1 MRHRIVG
8 NVAAESSKARI
19 SVMAVV
25 GMAIL
30 IIGFFIADNISPA
43 TANAAPPQLIHNS
56 VNSASGKYGTWGTEY
71 TCGTC
76 HNKLAKNNIKYVNYT
91 IATPTGKRRVIFDR
105 YTATSNA
112 VTGVFGNDLRTSYV
126 DGSRNVCEVCHHR
139 TIYHNYSATKLV
151 QTGNSLT
158 HPEHKSNKKD
168 CNACHKHNLGY
179 RPPQPGLCTDCHGVP
194 PTNPSQLISNAL
206 GPIPPVDAGAHG
218 THRSQEGMECSTC
231 HNNFGHGLLGNSMIE
246 FGFRIDRKTW
256 TAFSGIS
263 TVMSGTIT
271 ATDNAAFNNN
281 FAVAPGNPG
290 TVLNRTTAWGTTCSV
305 YCHGDGWAA
314 PSGKA
319 LTGEISWA
327 NGPLGSCSVAACH
340 GTTSANPPNPGIPGA
355 HTRHVGDLQLACTKC
370 HPDYVS
376 PHMVNGH
383 VTWNMSGQGAAA
395 TYKGYQH
402 FSTATLPGV
411 APYGDCDN
419 IYCHSNVQPQGGVG
433 GPDNYKLVRWGSS
446 TTLTCDGCHGGKR
459 TDAAPIG
466 TGAHPKHISNYAY
479 VCGDCHFGAGAD
491 GTLMNHLNNNV
502 EVVFNTYSG
511 SYGQMPTNTPGN
523 GYDNCSANYCHS
535 DGKGNKKVIG
545 WGTAGPLAC
554 TACHKADQA
563 GNAVNTGKHTAHV
576 DNSGFLGTNYGCV
589 TCHANTISDN
599 TTISNTSKHVNK
611 LADYSGARAGRYN
624 SSTGTCSVSYCHS
637 DGKGGSP
644 AIVVSWKDSSVINDC
659 KGCHGNSAGGTFVS
673 ASGEPNYANTGADTT
688 FANSHDRHMG
698 GVGMST
704 CVYCHNDTVSD
715 TGLKTNTFHLN
726 GSKNV
731 AAGGGK
737 SFTYLGN
744 RTCSNISCHGGPSS
758 IKWGQSLPADCTGC
772 HGNNA
777 LSFAPISSG
786 KHKAHM
792 NNETVLGKNSRC
804 ATCHALTANS
814 DDRSIADVSVH
825 GNGFK
830 NYTSPLAGS
839 RSSYSTAT
847 GVCSASYCHTDGK
860 GVQNLPFTSL
870 NGWKSTA
877 TLDCTGCHGNS
888 SPADFAS
895 TAGEPNYVSAGAGTL
910 RANDHKNHVDSG
922 AASCVFCHA
931 DTVSVTGSIFLNSST
946 HVNRRIDVKA
956 GNGKSFTYSAGKTC
970 GDISCHGGKG
980 SFTKVWGTPVTADC
994 TGCHGNNAVSFA
1006 PISSGRHKSHI
1017 NNADLG
1023 SNYNCTACH
1032 AKTINADERSFFNR
1046 NLHGN
1051 GYVDYSG
1058 VQAGKSPSYDPATGA
1073 CSATYCHTDGKGKQN
1088 VAFGLANGWKSAT
1101 IYSNCAGC
1109 HGNDMAPAFGSTAGE
1124 PNYPN
1129 AGESQLRANS
1139 HERHMGGV
1147 GGTTCVYCHNDTV
1160 TAAGALKAGTFHAN
1174 STRDVAAGGGKSFS
1188 YDPGTGTCANISCH
1202 GGPAPAR
1209 WGQLFP
1215 ADCTGCHGNN
1225 ALSFAPMSSG
1235 KHKAHINNKTVL
1247 GKDYACANCHALTA
1261 NADDRSIGDASVHG
1275 NGFKNYT
1282 SPLAG
1287 SRSSYTTATGVCSA
1301 SYCHT
1306 DGKGQQNVTFTSGNG
1321 WKSPADVQLDCKGC
1335 HGNNS
1340 PADFASVNGEPNYAS
1355 TGAGT
1360 ARANSHKNHVDSGAD
1375 SCVFCHGATVTAAG
1389 AIIQDSTSHVLNKT
1403 IDVFAGGG
1411 KTFVYGAGKNC
1422 SDISC
1427 HGGKG
1432 SFTQTWGAPISADC
1446 TGCHGNN
1453 AVSFAPIS
1461 SGRHKSHMN
1470 NPDLGSNY
1478 SCTACHAKT
1487 INADERSFADRNL
1500 HGNGYVDYSGARAGK
1515 SSSYDT
1521 ATGACSA
1528 GYCHSDGKGAQNVA
1542 FGLGNGWKSTTVFSN
1557 CVGCHGNDTAPDFSS
1572 AAGEPNYATQ
1582 GAGQPRA
1589 NSHKIHVGSAGA
1601 ATCVYCHTNTVNTD
1615 GTTIKGNHTNGV
1627 ISYESSAIAGKTF
1640 TPGTGKS
1647 CSNISCHGSGSPAA
1661 TWGDTLGCSG
1671 CHGGNAGNGPI
1682 STGKHTAHINN
1693 PDIGNNL
1700 GCADCHANVVNTD
1713 TSFSNRTLH
1722 ANGFANYSGVMGGSS
1737 KTACNAAYC
1746 HSDGKG
1752 SPGVAVD
1759 WNTSP
1764 AFSNCIGCHGA
1775 ATGSG
1780 TFAGTAGEPNYQNQ
1794 AGLRANSHQSHASAG
1809 ASSCDT
1815 CHINTVVP
1823 AGTAI
1828 KPGSLHLNSSINVDF
1843 NTSKAGLSAWYDS
1856 PNKTCNNISC
1866 HGSGTPK
1873 WGDASTAGCTACHPN
1888 LSATHAKH
1896 VGNLFTSG
1904 SVTFYNFTANRS
1916 VGTYYSFGCAN
1927 CHPTDPAKHRN
1938 SYIDITLNKN
1948 KAGAG
1953 FLSTLNN
1960 LVSDDANGYTR
1971 GGANNI
1977 SCETVY
1983 CHSNGRTL
1991 SLAAGDYK
1999 QTPNWYGGSFG
2010 NNRCGGCHDNPPQY
2024 AGQSHYVAASSM
2036 GNNGSPPY
2044 KESGHMVGIHF
2055 RNNSRGSNLNGFLGY
2070 SSSGSMAHGNPA
2082 MATTISCY
2090 TCHSGIVDG
2099 TQIDTYAMT
2108 GTGSYF
2114 RCANCHT
2121 SNSRTPLQPGQIV
2134 NTALHINGTKN
2145 VAFAPIT
2152 FKTKAQLANV
2162 ANALGWSRNSN
2173 YKADDSY
2180 DSTDLG
2186 SSTWSRDVNGKVTC
2200 LTACHV
2206 NQPDITWGVQLK
2218 CFSCHANQ

>member
-1 MRHRIVG
+1 MRQWIVG
-8 NVAAESSKARI
+8 KVAGVSGKTRL

-25 GMAIL
+25 TMAFL
-30 IIGFFIADNISPA
+30 IIGFFVVDGVFPKTA
-43 TANAAPPQLIHNS
+43 TAAGAQLMHNS
-56 VNSASGKYGTWGTEY
+56 VNTGTGKYGTWGVGY
-71 TCGTC
+71 TCATC
-76 HNKLAKNNIKYVNYT
+76 HNKKAKNNIKYVNYT

-112 VTGVFGNDLRTSYV
+112 VTGVFGNDLRTNYV
-126 DGSRNVCEVCHHR
+126 DGSRNVCEVCHHQ
-139 TIYHNYSATKLV
+139 TIYHNYSATKIASI
-151 QTGNSLT
+151 SLT
-158 HPEHKSNKKD
+158 HPEHNSNKKD

-179 RPPQPGLCTDCHGVP
+179 RAPSPGQCTDCHGFP
-194 PTNPSQLISNAL
+194 PTSPATMVAGSNSL
-206 GPIPPVDAGAHG
+206 GLSPPADAGAHNR
-218 THRSQEGMECSTC
+218 HRNIEGMECHTC

-246 FGFRIDRKTW
+246 IGFRIDKKTW
-256 TAFSGIS
+256 AGFSGIS
-263 TVMSGTIT
+263 TVMSGTFTGTIG
-271 ATDNAAFNNN
+271 APFNDDY
-281 FAVAPGNPG
+281 AVAPGNPG
-290 TVLNRTTAWGTTCSV
+290 TTLLRVPSVTSCSI
-305 YCHGDGWAA
+305 YCHGDNWSI
-314 PSGKA
+314 PSGRVG
-319 LTGEISWA
+319 TGVSWVQ
-327 NGPLGSCSVAACH
+327 GPLGSCSVAACH
-340 GTTSANPPNPGIPGA
+340 GTTSANPPTPSIATGA
-355 HTRHVGDLQLACTKC
+355 HLKHVGTLQQPCTAC
-370 HPDYVS
+370 HDDYS
-376 PHMVNGH
+376 NPHMVNGR
-383 VTWNMSGQGAAA
+383 VKWNLTNQGPAA
-395 TYKGYQH
+395 TYKGFAVH
-402 FSTATLPGV
+402 STSKLPGV
-411 APYGDCDN
+411 DLYGSCDG
-419 IYCHSNVQPQGGVG
+419 IYCHSNVQSGAGTGTADVFKPVTWGG
-433 GPDNYKLVRWGSS
+433 
-446 TTLTCDGCHGGKR
+446 TTLNCDGCHGGKR
-459 TDAAPIG
+459 GDSSPIAS
-466 TGAHPKHISNYAY
+466 GAHAKHISAYSY
-479 VCGDCHFGAGAD
+479 VCGDCHSGAGAD
-491 GTLMNHLNNNV
+491 GSIMNHLNSNI
-502 EVVFNTYSG
+502 EVAFNTYSG
-511 SYGQMPTNTPGN
+511 SYDQMPTNTPGN
-523 GYDNCSANYCHS
+523 GYGNCTANYCHS
-535 DGKGNKKVIG
+535 DGKGSKKSVS

-554 TACHKADQA
+554 NACHKADQA
-563 GNAVNTGKHTAHV
+563 GNAVNSGKHTAHV
-576 DNSGFLGTNYGCV
+576 DNAAFLGSNYGCV
-589 TCHANTISDN
+589 ICHANTVSDN
-599 TTISNTSKHVNK
+599 VTISNTSKHVNK
-611 LADYSGARAGRYN
+611 FGDYSGARAGRYTAA
-624 SSTGTCSVSYCHS
+624 TGVCSASYCHS
-637 DGKGGSP
+637 DGKGGAP
-644 AIVVSWKDSSVINDC
+644 AVAVGWKDGSVINDC
-659 KGCHGNSAGGTFVS
+659 KGCHGNSTGGTFVS

-698 GVGMST
+698 GVGLAT

-726 GSKNV
+726 GSKNI

-758 IKWGQSLPADCTGC
+758 IKWGQTLPVDCTGC

-792 NNETVLGKNSRC
+792 NNETVLGKNNRC

-814 DDRSIADVSVH
+814 DDRSIADASVH

-830 NYTSPLAGS
+830 NYTGSLAGS
-839 RSSYSTAT
+839 RNSYNLTT

-860 GVQNLPFTSL
+860 GVQNVPFTSL
-870 NGWKSTA
+870 NGWKSIA
-877 TLDCTGCHGNS
+877 TLDCAGCHGNS
-888 SPADFAS
+888 SPADFIS
-895 TAGEPNYVSAGAGTL
+895 TYGEPNYVSAGAGTL

-931 DTVSVTGSIFLNSST
+931 DTVTVTGSVFLNAST

-956 GNGKSFTYSAGKTC
+956 GNGKTFIYSAGKTC
-970 GDISCHGGKG
+970 SDISCHGGKG

-1006 PISSGRHKSHI
+1006 PISSGRHKAHI

-1023 SNYNCTACH
+1023 VNYNCTACH
-1032 AKTINADERSFFNR
+1032 AKTINADERTFLNP

-1051 GYVDYSG
+1051 GFIDYSG
-1058 VQAGKSPSYDPATGA
+1058 VRAGKSTTYDTATGA
-1073 CSATYCHTDGKGKQN
+1073 CSASYCHTDGKGAQN

-1101 IYSNCAGC
+1101 VYSNCVGC
-1109 HGNDMAPAFGSTAGE
+1109 HGNDTAPAFVSTAGE

-1129 AGESQLRANS
+1129 AGESQPRANS

-1160 TAAGALKAGTFHAN
+1160 TAAGALMAGTFHTN
-1174 STRDVAAGGGKSFS
+1174 RSRDVAAGGGKSFS
-1188 YDPGTGTCANISCH
+1188 YDFGTRTCSNISCH
-1202 GGPAPAR
+1202 GGPSPAR

-1225 ALSFAPMSSG
+1225 ALSFAPISSG

-1261 NADDRSIGDASVHG
+1261 NPDDRSIGDASVHG

-1306 DGKGQQNVTFTSGNG
+1306 DGKGQQNVTFSSANG
-1321 WKSPADVQLDCKGC
+1321 WKSPTAVQLDCTGC

-1375 SCVFCHGATVTAAG
+1375 SCVFCHSATVTAAG

-1403 IDVFAGGG
+1403 IDVIAGGG

-1461 SGRHKSHMN
+1461 SGRHKSHIN
-1470 NPDLGSNY
+1470 NAATLGTNY
-1478 SCTACHAKT
+1478 NCTECHAKT
-1487 INADERSFADRNL
+1487 VNADERSFADRNL
-1500 HGNGYVDYSGARAGK
+1500 HGNGFVDYSGARAGK

-1528 GYCHSDGKGAQNVA
+1528 SYCHTDGKGAQNVA
-1542 FGLGNGWKSTTVFSN
+1542 FGLGNGWKSTTVYGN
-1557 CVGCHGNDTAPDFSS
+1557 CIGCHGNNTPADFTSI
-1572 AAGEPNYATQ
+1572 AGEPNYATQ
-1582 GAGQPRA
+1582 GAGLLRA
-1589 NSHKIHVGSAGA
+1589 NSHNIHVGADGA
-1601 ATCVYCHTNTVNTD
+1601 TTCYSCHADVVGVTGTTVNTKHINRF
-1615 GTTIKGNHTNGV
+1615 TTYSSSGV
-1627 ISYESSAIAGKTF
+1627 AGKTF
-1640 TPGTGKS
+1640 TRGAGKT
-1647 CSNISCHGSGSPAA
+1647 CSNIACHGSGSPAA

-1671 CHGGNAGNGPI
+1671 CHGGNAGNDPI
-1682 STGKHTAHINN
+1682 TTGKHTAHINN

-1700 GCADCHANVVNTD
+1700 GCADCHAQVVNTD
-1713 TSFSNRTLH
+1713 TSFSNRALH
-1722 ANGFANYSGVMGGSS
+1722 VDGFANYSGANAG
-1737 KTACNAAYC
+1737 KNKATCNAAYC
-1746 HSDGKG
+1746 HSNGKG
-1752 SPGVAVD
+1752 VAGTAID

-1764 AFSNCIGCHGA
+1764 AFTNCVGCHGT
-1775 ATGSG
+1775 ATGAG
-1780 TFAGTAGEPNYQNQ
+1780 TFISQAGEPNYQNQ
-1794 AGLRANSHQSHASAG
+1794 VGLFANSHQSHASAG

-1828 KPGSLHLNSSINVDF
+1828 KSGSLHLNSSINVDF
-1843 NTSKAGLSAWYDS
+1843 NTSKAGLSAWYDA

-1896 VGNLFTSG
+1896 VGDLFTSG

-1916 VGTYYSFGCAN
+1916 VGSYYRFGCAN

-1938 SYIDITLNKN
+1938 STIDITLNKN

-1953 FLSTLNN
+1953 FLVTLNN
-1960 LVSDDANGYTR
+1960 LVSDDTSGYTN

-1977 SCETVY
+1977 TCETVY

-1991 SLAAGDYK
+1991 SLVAGDYK
-1999 QTPNWYGGSFG
+1999 QTPNWYGDSFG
-2010 NNRCGGCHDNPPQY
+2010 SNRCGGCHDNPPKY
-2024 AGQSHYVAASSM
+2024 AGQSHYVAESSM
-2036 GNNGSPPY
+2036 GNNGSSPY

-2055 RNNSRGSNLNGFLGY
+2055 RNNSRGNNLNGFLGY

-2090 TCHSGIVDG
+2090 TCHSGIVSS

-2134 NTALHINGTKN
+2134 NTALHINGAKN

-2180 DSTDLG
+2180 DSSDL
-2186 SSTWSRDVNGKVTC
+2186 SISTWDVQTKTC

-2206 NQPDITWGVQLK
+2206 NQPSITWGAQLK
-2218 CFSCHANQ
+2218 CMSCHANQ